1 MKSLLLT
8 VAIAGSAVSY
18 TSGKLLKQE
27 MLDDFDFMNQIAY
40 NLYNGFVRGLYH
52 EHVHQVVDEKC
63 FG

>member
-18 TSGKLLKQE
+18 TSGRLLKQE
-27 MLDDFDFMNQIAY
+27 MLNDFDFMNQIAF

-52 EHVHQVVDEKC
+52 EHTK
-63 FG
+63 